1 MDARGEGRGER
12 RDRLSSALDETPLI
26 SVVEGEGEGGK
37 WGHMCYTT
45 DPGQVHLDLGLCL
58 GLQHLDNGTHM
69 LPHVVL
75 CRITYTT
82 PSW

>member
-1 MDARGEGRGER
+1 
-12 RDRLSSALDETPLI
+12 
-26 SVVEGEGEGGK
+26 
-37 WGHMCYTT
+37 MCYTT

-82 PSW
+82 PSWHKYTSRTSLYKKQIETFLGKRLCWPRLDNPG

>member
-1 MDARGEGRGER
+1 
-12 RDRLSSALDETPLI
+12 
-26 SVVEGEGEGGK
+26 
-37 WGHMCYTT
+37 MCYTT

-82 PSW
+82 PSWYKYTSRTSLYKKQIETFLGKRLC